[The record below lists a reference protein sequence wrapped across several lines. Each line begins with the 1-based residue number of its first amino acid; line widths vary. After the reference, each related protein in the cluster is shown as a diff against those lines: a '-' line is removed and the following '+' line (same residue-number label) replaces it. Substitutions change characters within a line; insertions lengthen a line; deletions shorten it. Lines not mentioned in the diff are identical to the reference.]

1 MGIKIS
7 MQREVKE
14 RIRKEIIEAA
24 QQYAEEYEIENYTDT
39 ASALNCVYAEF
50 KNQFDWKIKQI
61 GEYNAFIE
69 WLRGLPM
76 SFVYSYYDERM
87 TIQKWFN
94 QSDEEASKYSD
105 DQVDKLYW
113 NLLARE
119 FFALVKKFNVSGIPE
134 PQSESTKPYD
144 MDDYLDNDNALEE
157 NISVSDVLSEK
168 LTGVQTERHRTIT
181 VPRKYTQENDNLEL
195 TYTRGP
201 DGEYWATIYRRLSN
215 NDIEFET
222 QLNKKFSTF
231 AEFKSNVI
239 NMIEEYNNKFK
250 LTDNNDMN
258 DYLDNDNALEE
269 STALVSDY
277 NGWTNYDTWNV
288 MMWINN
294 DYGIYKEAVHFM
306 NKYFKN
312 DPYKDFIIYCGLE
325 NDKTPDK
332 VEWIS
337 DKLNYNELNDAMREF
352 VESTAEEELIE
363 EEDLDFLR
371 KYD

>member
-24 QQYAEEYEIENYTDT
+24 EQFAEEYEIENYTDT

-69 WLRGLPM
+69 WLKGLPM
-76 SFVYSYYDERM
+76 QFDYSYFDMRER
-87 TIQKWFN
+87 IKYWFN
-94 QSDEEASKYSD
+94 QSNEEASKYSD
-105 DQVDKLYW
+105 EQVDKLYW
-113 NLLARE
+113 NLLSRE

-144 MDDYLDNDNALEE
+144 MDDY
-157 NISVSDVLSEK
+157 I
-168 LTGVQTERHRTIT
+168 
-181 VPRKYTQENDNLEL
+181 
-195 TYTRGP
+195 
-201 DGEYWATIYRRLSN
+201 
-215 NDIEFET
+215 
-222 QLNKKFSTF
+222 
-231 AEFKSNVI
+231 
-239 NMIEEYNNKFK
+239 
-250 LTDNNDMN
+250 
-258 DYLDNDNALEE
+258 DNDNALEE

-288 MMWINN
+288 MLWINN

>member
-1 MGIKIS
+1 MTIKIS

-14 RIRKEIIEAA
+14 RIREEIIKAA
-24 QQYAEEYEIENYTDT
+24 QQFAEEYEIENYTDT

-50 KNQFDWKIKQI
+50 KDQFDWKIKRV
-61 GEYNAFIE
+61 GEHNAFIE

-87 TIQKWFN
+87 AIQKWFN

-105 DQVDKLYW
+105 EQVDKLYW

-119 FFALVKKFNVSGIPE
+119 FFALVKKFNVSGIIK
-134 PQSESTKPYD
+134 SEDDTKVTPYD

-157 NISVSDVLSEK
+157 STIVSN
-168 LTGVQTERHRTIT
+168 TGPE
-181 VPRKYTQENDNLEL
+181 
-195 TYTRGP
+195 
-201 DGEYWATIYRRLSN
+201 
-215 NDIEFET
+215 DIEDYYIPIEYECVEDSDSDET
-222 QLNKKFSTF
+222 RPYVDYFKHRIYLDEVMRLDTPEVIDGIEYHGYKGISNTMSYMIHIDPSGDAVIVRESGADKLYNPNKKETAVEES
-231 AEFKSNVI
+231 
-239 NMIEEYNNKFK
+239 NMI
-250 LTDNNDMN
+250 
-258 DYLDNDNALEE
+258 DNDNALEE
-269 STALVSDY
+269 STALISDY

-288 MMWINN
+288 MLWINN

-352 VESTAEEELIE
+352 VESTAE
-363 EEDLDFLR
+363 
-371 KYD
+371 

>member
-7 MQREVKE
+7 IQREVKE

-24 QQYAEEYEIENYTDT
+24 EQFAEEYEIENYTDT

-50 KNQFDWKIKQI
+50 KNQFDWKIKRV
-61 GEYNAFIE
+61 GEHNAFIE

-119 FFALVKKFNVSGIPE
+119 FFALVKKFNVSGISE
-134 PQSESTKPYD
+134 SQSESTKSYD
-144 MDDYLDNDNALEE
+144 MD
-157 NISVSDVLSEK
+157 
-168 LTGVQTERHRTIT
+168 
-181 VPRKYTQENDNLEL
+181 
-195 TYTRGP
+195 
-201 DGEYWATIYRRLSN
+201 
-215 NDIEFET
+215 
-222 QLNKKFSTF
+222 
-231 AEFKSNVI
+231 
-239 NMIEEYNNKFK
+239 
-250 LTDNNDMN
+250 

-288 MMWINN
+288 MLWINN